1 MRRWWD
7 NTTTTISLTVVVAMV
22 LGFSLQH
29 LVDSGLLYLGFSRQ
43 QTVQSANPRLLMQ
56 LPGRFAALLDVLDAT
71 PDAERPV
78 VIAAAQRP
86 GVHVRLLDAPAP
98 NLVNSR
104 EPDANLLR
112 SRIEA
117 VLTVPRPVFVADS
130 YRPADQRTGGNG
142 GRVQNGVLVE
152 AALSDGHWL
161 LLVSNLIPPPA
172 SDPVATEFSRASFA
186 AWLAI
191 SILLGILLSVLAAR
205 RLVKPLS
212 ELAIAVE
219 QLGGSADAPP
229 ITPRGPREVQGTIQ
243 AFNRMQERLR
253 RFNED
258 RTRMIAAMSH
268 DLRTPLTRLR
278 LRVELVEDHDQQQKM
293 LGELDMMGEMIGSVL
308 SFARDDSH
316 REPRSLV
323 DLSAL
328 VEGICEDASDAGE
341 PVTFSGP
348 RGVTISCRPT
358 SMQRAISNLIDNA
371 VKYGRSA
378 AVTLI
383 TEAQHALITVED
395 EGPGISRSE
404 REKVFEPFY
413 RIESSRDPATG
424 GVGLGLSVTRS
435 IVWEHG
441 GDISLATRKGGGLIV
456 RVELPIGS
464 GLTSPNQ
471 EKSGSVARPRQLD
484 QTGRP
489 QSMLEADKL
498 RPPAGGRAATRQ
510 LTASTQRVLM
520 PHIRPKSAKGGVLAL
535 SSVRAWLSAPEA

>member
-1 MRRWWD
+1 
-7 NTTTTISLTVVVAMV
+7 MV

-29 LVDSGLLYLGFSRQ
+29 LVDSGLLYLGLARQ
-43 QTVQSANPRLLMQ
+43 QPIQSANPRLLMQ
-56 LPGRFAALLDVLDAT
+56 LPGRFATLLDVLDAT
-71 PDAERPV
+71 PDAERPI

-86 GVHVRLLDAPAP
+86 PVRVRLLDAPVA
-98 NLVNSR
+98 NLVNGS

-117 VLTVPRPVFVADS
+117 VLTVPRPVFVVDS
-130 YRPADQRTGGNG
+130 YRAADQQARGNG
-142 GRVQNGVLVE
+142 GRVQNGVLIE

-161 LLVSNLIPPPA
+161 LLVSQLLPPPA
-172 SDPVATEFSRASFA
+172 SDPIATEFSRASFA

-278 LRVELVEDHDQQQKM
+278 LRAELVEDHNQQQKM

-308 SFARDDSH
+308 SFARDDAKH
-316 REPRSLV
+316 EPRSLV

-328 VEGICEDASDAGE
+328 VEGICEDASDVGE

-348 RGVTISCRPT
+348 RGVTIFCRPT
-358 SMQRAISNLIDNA
+358 SMRRALSNLIDNG
-371 VKYGRSA
+371 VKYGGKA
-378 AVTLI
+378 AVSLI
-383 TEAQHALITVED
+383 PEVERALIIVED

-413 RIESSRDPATG
+413 RIESSRDLAIG

-441 GDISLATRKGGGLIV
+441 GDISLAARKGGGLIV
-456 RVELPIGS
+456 RVQLPIGS
-464 GLTSPNQ
+464 GLNSPND
-471 EKSGSVARPRQLD
+471 E
-484 QTGRP
+484 
-489 QSMLEADKL
+489 
-498 RPPAGGRAATRQ
+498 
-510 LTASTQRVLM
+510 
-520 PHIRPKSAKGGVLAL
+520 
-535 SSVRAWLSAPEA
+535 